1 MPPVL
6 PPGSHLSSREHER
19 AARIRFRRAITL
31 MLMTLVLP
39 GSAQLVAGNRK
50 VGRIALRIVLLL
62 AGFGLLLGLV
72 GLLWHGLL
80 FWLATRTWALALLRL
95 GLIVGAVSWFLLLV
109 DAWRLGQP
117 LTLVKNHRLAMT
129 GLNAVLTFAVA
140 GTLLFSAHL
149 VGASR
154 IALLNASGHGGDGT
168 ANDGR
173 YNVLLLGGDSG
184 ASRWG
189 MRPDSLQVASVDA
202 ETGRTVLIGLPRNM
216 ENFHFA
222 PGSVMDKAFP
232 DGFDCDGCY
241 LNGVSTWAGDHT
253 SLFPGSKD
261 PGIDA
266 TVQAVEGI
274 TGLKINYWAMV
285 NLQGFRD
292 VVNAVGG
299 VKLHVREPI
308 PVGLPGDSFYTHL
321 KTGYYKLNGF
331 EALWYARARHDSDDY
346 SRMARQKCMINALA
360 QQVSPTTV
368 VRKLGAISEATSGLI
383 KSNIPSGDFGKL
395 VPLAMKARSQKISTL
410 SLVPPLVKDTAHP
423 DMAFIQSKV
432 KHAIDKAEGKAG
444 KPSGKTVVPST
455 TAAPN
460 GETQRGGSI
469 GTRET
474 GYAANESTDLSS
486 AC

>member
-6 PPGSHLSSREHER
+6 PPGSHVISREHER

-31 MLMTLVLP
+31 MVMTLVLP

-50 VGRIALRIVLLL
+50 VGRVALRIVLLL
-62 AGFGLLLGLV
+62 VGLGLLLGVVTLA
-72 GLLWHGLL
+72 WHGFVYLL
-80 FWLATRTWALALLRL
+80 IKPWVLGLLRL
-95 GLIVGAVSWFLLLV
+95 SLIAGAVGWFVLLV

-140 GTLLFSAHL
+140 GTLLFSAHV

-154 IALLNASGHGGDGT
+154 VALLAASGHGGDGS

-184 ASRWG
+184 AGRWG
-189 MRPDSLQVASVDA
+189 LRPDSLQVASVDA
-202 ETGRTVLIGLPRNM
+202 KTGRTVLIGLPRNM

-222 PGSVMDKAFP
+222 PGSVMDEQFP
-232 DGFDCDGCY
+232 DGFDCDACY
-241 LNGVSTWAGDHT
+241 LNGVATWAGDHK
-253 SLFPGSKD
+253 SLFDADSQD
-261 PGIDA
+261 PGVDA
-266 TVQAVEGI
+266 TVMAVEGI

-285 NLQGFRD
+285 NLQGFKD

-308 PVGLPGDSFYTHL
+308 PVGLPSDKFYSHL

-331 EALWYARARHDSDDY
+331 QALWYARARHDSDDY

-360 QQVSPTTV
+360 QQVSPSTV

-383 KSNIPSGDFGKL
+383 KTNIPSGDFGKL
-395 VPLAMKARSQKISTL
+395 VPLAMQARTQKISTL
-410 SLVPPLVKDTAHP
+410 SLVPPLVKNTAHP
-423 DMAFIQSKV
+423 DMDFIHGKV
-432 KHAIDKAEGKAG
+432 AHAIAKAEGKAA
-444 KPSGKTVVPST
+444 KPSGKAVVPSAA
-455 TAAPN
+455 TAAN

-469 GTRET
+469 GTRES

>member
-6 PPGSHLSSREHER
+6 PPGSHLSSREHDR

-31 MLMTLVLP
+31 MVMTLVLP
-39 GSAQLVAGNRK
+39 GSAQLVAGNRRI
-50 VGRIALRIVLLL
+50 GRVALRVVIIMVGLALLIGSVTL
-62 AGFGLLLGLV
+62 VWHDFVYLLIRPWLLGLV
-72 GLLWHGLL
+72 
-80 FWLATRTWALALLRL
+80 RL
-95 GLIVGAVSWFLLLV
+95 GLIAGAIAWFLLLV

-140 GTLLFSAHL
+140 GTLLFGAHL

-154 IALLNASGHGGDGT
+154 VALLAASGHGGDGS

-184 ASRWG
+184 AGRWG
-189 MRPDSLQVASVDA
+189 LRPDSLQVASVDA

-216 ENFHFA
+216 ENFTFA
-222 PGSVMDKAFP
+222 PGSVMDEQFP
-232 DGFDCDGCY
+232 DGFDCEGCY
-241 LNGVSTWAGDHT
+241 LNGVATWAGDHK
-253 SLFPGSKD
+253 SLFPDSED
-261 PGIDA
+261 PGVDA
-266 TVQAVEGI
+266 TVMAVEGI

-285 NLQGFRD
+285 NLQGFKD

-321 KTGYYKLNGF
+321 KPGYRKLNGF

-360 QQVSPTTV
+360 QQVSPSTV

-383 KSNIPSGDFGKL
+383 KTNIPSGDFGKL
-395 VPLAMKARSQKISTL
+395 VPLAMEARSQKISTL

-423 DMAFIQSKV
+423 DMDFIHEKV
-432 KHAIDKAEGKAG
+432 EKTIDKAEGKAG
-444 KPSGKTVVPST
+444 KPRGKAVVPSAST
-455 TAAPN
+455 APN

-474 GYAANESTDLSS
+474 GYAANDSTDLSS

>member
-1 MPPVL
+1 
-6 PPGSHLSSREHER
+6 
-19 AARIRFRRAITL
+19 
-31 MLMTLVLP
+31 MTIVLP

-50 VGRIALRIVLLL
+50 VGRIALRVVLVLL
-62 AGFGLLLGLV
+62 ATALLLGLV
-72 GLLWHGLL
+72 TLVWHPLVIKLAVSPFFLLLV
-80 FWLATRTWALALLRL
+80 RL
-95 GLIVGAVSWFLLLV
+95 GLIAGAIGWFALLV

-129 GLNAVLTFAVA
+129 GLNAALTFVVA
-140 GTLLFSAHL
+140 GSLLFGAHIAG
-149 VGASR
+149 VSR
-154 IALLNASGHGGDGT
+154 AALLAVGGEGGDGS
-168 ANDGR
+168 ANAGR
-173 YNVLLLGGDSG
+173 YNILLLGGDSG
-184 ASRWG
+184 SSRWG
-189 MRPDSLQVASVDA
+189 MRPDSMQVASVDE

-222 PGSVMDKAFP
+222 PGSVMDKQFP

-253 SLFPGSKD
+253 DLFPGSKN

-266 TVQAVEGI
+266 TVMAIEGV

-308 PVGLPGDSFYTHL
+308 PVGIPGDSFYTHL
-321 KTGYYKLNGF
+321 KTGYYRLNGF

-360 QQVSPTTV
+360 QQVSPTTI
-368 VRKLGAISEATSGLI
+368 VRKFGAITKATTGMI
-383 KSNIPSGDFGKL
+383 ATNIPTGDFSRL

-423 DMAFIQSKV
+423 DMDFIHEKV
-432 KHAIDKAEGKAG
+432 KQAIARAEGKAG
-444 KPSGKTVVPST
+444 KPAGKAVVPSSS
-455 TAAPN
+455 AAPN

>member
-6 PPGSHLSSREHER
+6 PPGSHLSREHDR

-31 MLMTLVLP
+31 MAMTIVLP

-50 VGRIALRIVLLL
+50 VGRIALRIVLCLIAL
-62 AGFGLLLGLV
+62 AVLFGLIGLV
-72 GLLWHGLL
+72 WHPFLLKLGSSPSFLL
-80 FWLATRTWALALLRL
+80 LLRL
-95 GLIVGAVSWFLLLV
+95 GLIAGAVGWFALLV

-129 GLNAVLTFAVA
+129 GMNAVLTFCVA
-140 GTLLFSAHL
+140 GSLLFGAHI
-149 VGASR
+149 VGVSR
-154 IALLNASGHGGDGT
+154 DALLQLSGHGGNGN

-189 MRPDSLQVASVDA
+189 MRPDSLQIASVDA

-222 PGSVMDKAFP
+222 PGSVMDKQFP
-232 DGFDCDGCY
+232 DGFNCDACY

-253 SLFPGSKD
+253 DLFKGSD
-261 PGIDA
+261 NPGIDA
-266 TVQAVEGI
+266 TVMAIEGI

-321 KTGYYKLNGF
+321 KTGYYRLNGF

-346 SRMARQKCMINALA
+346 SRMARQKCMINALS
-360 QQVSPTTV
+360 QQVSPETV
-368 VRKLGAISEATSGLI
+368 VRKFGAIAKATSGMI
-383 KSNIPSGDFGKL
+383 ETNIPTGDFSTL

-410 SLVPPLVKDTAHP
+410 SLVPPLVRDTAHP
-423 DMAFIQSKV
+423 DMGFIHDKV
-432 KHAIDKAEGKAG
+432 KQAIDKAEGKAG
-444 KPSGKTVVPST
+444 KPAGKAVVPS
-455 TAAPN
+455 ASSAPN

-474 GYAANESTDLSS
+474 GYAANDSTDLSS